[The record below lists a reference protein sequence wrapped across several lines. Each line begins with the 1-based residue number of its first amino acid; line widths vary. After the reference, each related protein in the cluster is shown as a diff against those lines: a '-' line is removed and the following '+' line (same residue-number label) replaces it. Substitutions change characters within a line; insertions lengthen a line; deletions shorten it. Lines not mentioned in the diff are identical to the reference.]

1 MENLRKIREL
11 RNKSQLQLSMAL
23 EISQESISKYE
34 TGNAFPSREI
44 LIKLADYL
52 NCSIDYLLN
61 RTDNPNINKDKIS
74 KEDEKIENLI
84 FRYKSLS
91 DENKNKLEG
100 CLLALEQ
107 EEKRKDDVLK
117 DIEELFDDD

>member
-1 MENLRKIREL
+1 MENLRIIRDKRNINQQKIAVE
-11 RNKSQLQLSMAL
+11 L

-34 TGNAFPSREI
+34 NGNAFPSREI

-52 NCSIDYLLN
+52 NCSIDYLMG
-61 RTDNPNINKDKIS
+61 RTDNPSLNKEKLS
-74 KEDEKIENLI
+74 AKDEEIENLI
-84 FRYKSLS
+84 FRYNNLS

-107 EEKRKDDVLK
+107 EENKK
-117 DIEELFDDD
+117 

>member
-1 MENLRKIREL
+1 MENLKKIREK
-11 RNKSQLQLSMAL
+11 RNINQLKIAMD
-23 EISQESISKYE
+23 IGITQESISKYE
-34 TGNAFPSREI
+34 TGNAFPSKEI

-61 RTDNPNINKDKIS
+61 RTDNPNINKEKIS

-84 FRYKSLS
+84 FRFKNLS

-107 EEKRKDDVLK
+107 EEK
-117 DIEELFDDD
+117 

>member
-1 MENLRKIREL
+1 MENLRIIREK
-11 RNKSQLQLSMAL
+11 RNINQQKIAVEL

-34 TGNAFPSREI
+34 TGKAFPSKEI

-52 NCSIDYLLN
+52 NCSIDYLLG
-61 RTDNPNINKDKIS
+61 RTDNPNLNKEKTS
-74 KEDEKIENLI
+74 AKDEKIENLI
-84 FRYKSLS
+84 FRYNRLS

-107 EEKRKDDVLK
+107 EENKK
-117 DIEELFDDD
+117 

>member
-1 MENLRKIREL
+1 MENLKKIREK
-11 RNKSQLQLSMAL
+11 RNINQLKIAL
-23 EISQESISKYE
+23 AIGITQESISKYE
-34 TGNAFPSREI
+34 TGNAFPSKEI

-61 RTDNPNINKDKIS
+61 RTDNPNINKEKIS

-84 FRYKSLS
+84 FRFKNLS

-107 EEKRKDDVLK
+107 EEK
-117 DIEELFDDD
+117 

>member
-1 MENLRKIREL
+1 MENLRKIREK
-11 RNKSQLQLSMAL
+11 RNINQLKIAMD
-23 EISQESISKYE
+23 IGITQESISKYE
-34 TGNAFPSREI
+34 TGNAVPSKEI

-107 EEKRKDDVLK
+107 EEK
-117 DIEELFDDD
+117 

>member
-1 MENLRKIREL
+1 MENLRKIREK
-11 RNKSQLQLSMAL
+11 RNINQLKVA
-23 EISQESISKYE
+23 IDIGITQESISKYE
-34 TGNAFPSREI
+34 NNSAFPSREI
-44 LIKLADYL
+44 LIKLADYF

-107 EEKRKDDVLK
+107 EEK
-117 DIEELFDDD
+117 